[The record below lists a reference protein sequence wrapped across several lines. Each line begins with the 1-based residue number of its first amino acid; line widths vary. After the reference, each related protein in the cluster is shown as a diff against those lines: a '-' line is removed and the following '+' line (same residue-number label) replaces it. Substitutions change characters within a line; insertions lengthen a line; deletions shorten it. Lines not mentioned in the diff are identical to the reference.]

1 MGSQLTE
8 NSLLLLF
15 LVAAIGYLVGSI
27 RIKGA
32 TLGVAAVL
40 FVGLAFG
47 MINPNFQ
54 VPEIIFQ
61 LGLILFVYSIGISSG
76 SAFFQSFKKN
86 GYRDMLFVL
95 IMLAISAVMA
105 VAIHYIFGFDK
116 ATTTGLYSGSS
127 TNTTALAAV
136 TDLIGNNQKAIQ
148 NIVVGYTYSYPMG
161 VIGVMIVLKV
171 CEKLLK
177 VDYVAEKKL
186 LRKDYPV
193 DTELSTRSV
202 KVTNEPAIGRTLRD
216 ILRPTD
222 WNLVF
227 SRVTK
232 GSTISLVHYDTVF
245 ELGDTLMM
253 IGSVEDLEKATVFF
267 GEETT
272 ENLYYDRKEYDV
284 QQIFVS
290 NPQMVGRTIASL
302 HLNSK
307 YDAIITRIRRG
318 DTELLA
324 QPQTALE
331 LGDRVRF
338 VARRIDLKELS
349 KMFGDSYYESSRVN
363 LFSFGLGMAIGLVL
377 GSIEFGFPG
386 GIKFKLGLAGGPL
399 IVGLLLGA
407 IKRTGP
413 IVWALPYSA
422 NVTLRQLG
430 LIMLLAVVGL
440 QSGHSFLESLN
451 QTRAL
456 YLFIAGSVLSM
467 FSAFV
472 AIIIGFK
479 IFKIPFSLLL
489 GFMSNQPA
497 ILDFATDMSK
507 NRAPVIGYTLMFPIA
522 LIMKILFA
530 QILYLILP

>member
-1 MGSQLTE
+1 
-8 NSLLLLF
+8 
-15 LVAAIGYLVGSI
+15 
-27 RIKGA
+27 
-32 TLGVAAVL
+32 
-40 FVGLAFG
+40 
-47 MINPNFQ
+47 
-54 VPEIIFQ
+54 
-61 LGLILFVYSIGISSG
+61 
-76 SAFFQSFKKN
+76 
-86 GYRDMLFVL
+86 
-95 IMLAISAVMA
+95 
-105 VAIHYIFGFDK
+105 
-116 ATTTGLYSGSS
+116 
-127 TNTTALAAV
+127 
-136 TDLIGNNQKAIQ
+136 
-148 NIVVGYTYSYPMG
+148 
-161 VIGVMIVLKV
+161 
-171 CEKLLK
+171 
-177 VDYVAEKKL
+177 
-186 LRKDYPV
+186 
-193 DTELSTRSV
+193 
-202 KVTNEPAIGRTLRD
+202 
-216 ILRPTD
+216 
-222 WNLVF
+222 
-227 SRVTK
+227 
-232 GSTISLVHYDTVF
+232 
-245 ELGDTLMM
+245 
-253 IGSVEDLEKATVFF
+253 
-267 GEETT
+267 
-272 ENLYYDRKEYDV
+272 
-284 QQIFVS
+284 
-290 NPQMVGRTIASL
+290 
-302 HLNSK
+302 
-307 YDAIITRIRRG
+307 
-318 DTELLA
+318 
-324 QPQTALE
+324 
-331 LGDRVRF
+331 
-338 VARRIDLKELS
+338 
-349 KMFGDSYYESSRVN
+349 MFGDSYYESSRVN

-472 AIIIGFK
+472 AIIIGFR